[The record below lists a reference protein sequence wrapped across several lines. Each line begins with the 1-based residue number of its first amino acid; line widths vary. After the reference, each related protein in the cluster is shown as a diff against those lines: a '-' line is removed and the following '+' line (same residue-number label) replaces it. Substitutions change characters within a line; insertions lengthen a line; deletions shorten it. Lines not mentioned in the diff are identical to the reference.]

1 MSKKDDEKQKL
12 AKSKKSESQTK
23 VKKKMGR
30 PTILNDE
37 LADYICDIVATDH
50 RSMAVL
56 CKEYDRFP
64 SFTSLKDWRLK
75 NSDFAAKYAKAKRF
89 SVEMQAENL
98 LDMCETDKFIDE
110 KGVERIDSG
119 KAQVQRLKVDTMKW
133 IASKIAPKIYGDQKQ
148 LESLQN
154 TNQELTQEL
163 IKLRAKLDKKNQKD
177 Y

>member
-12 AKSKKSESQTK
+12 ESQKK

-30 PTILNDE
+30 PTLLNDD
-37 LADYICDIVATDH
+37 LTDYICSVVATDH

-64 SFTSLKDWRLK
+64 SFATLKDWRLK
-75 NSDFAAKYAKAKRF
+75 NSDFSAKYAKAKRF

-148 LESLQN
+148 IESLQN
-154 TNQELTQEL
+154 ANQELTREL
-163 IKLRAKLDKKNQKD
+163 LELRAKLDKKNQKD